1 MAGEL
6 MKKVAHI
13 RFEVVCLKPDFL
25 INKPFPSV
33 GKVFGYLENRG
44 ESRFALQLR
53 GLSVPH
59 KGQSFFING
68 GFLSG
73 Q

>member
-1 MAGEL
+1 

-33 GKVFGYLENRG
+33 GKVFGNLENREAG
-44 ESRFALQLR
+44 RFALQMR
-53 GLSVPH
+53 GLSVP
-59 KGQSFFING
+59 
-68 GFLSG
+68 
-73 Q
+73 